1 MEGAGADQLSFTLLD
16 CVLDLFPG
24 RPECQQILHDIDEK
38 LKENAQSIEKCLQN
52 PQKEVYNRSGDILQ
66 NNADSFQRLN
76 NASSWRMDDSSHAE
90 VMLFLKTLQHFLKN
104 VENQEDLILQFLM
117 DLHSQSGISFPSSP
131 SASSFHCTSQTSLHV
146 IDDDSS
152 MDLQSLW
159 DDVRLHLRRH
169 LVGKLQTT
177 LDTSESQPKVNFK
190 AQCLQRLLFLYPESD
205 VLVKYQN
212 IQQNVVVELLHGF
225 CERKIESVLGAYQKA
240 IPRVF
245 TMIKEDLF
253 VLSHVIDSSSIIK
266 FINETFFEAITE
278 EMKTFFDILY
288 EPSTEEQGLQPARL
302 IKKKHKQRV
311 HALAPNPEDQHKK
324 ASDTP
329 LKLSQLKSLS
339 EFISLSLWLENKVEK
354 TTSEIL
360 LLSCY
365 PEIKGN
371 VQGSRRMD
379 LSDDNTRDNII
390 LDESS
395 LLMKEMPTL
404 KFGWRN
410 SLKEITDSLS
420 CSISSEL
427 ETVTTSILQRESPD
441 LFPTGR
447 FQVDLAHISHTYEYY
462 GSTLEKQRPKK
473 VAQFCFDI
481 MEEFDGLFP
490 LALACTSDSLQN
502 IRNCFVDVF
511 SKAAFSILAKLEE
524 CSSLVP
530 DKAPVKAYLVVLSSA
545 AHVLYHASHYNEQ
558 LSKRALFLAVIKRY
572 QEFISDLQIQVTN
585 YCVNVCATSLFLDA
599 ESHHWDDNKAFYEG
613 ERCSFSIQMWHYF
626 CSGLRH
632 DLWTIVPP
640 IHGHKIFSE
649 VLEQTL
655 ALLTFRYSQVHP
667 NYKRAAQIRTD
678 VLAILC
684 CVENFLWSVCTSVQ
698 ELLTITHNPNNP
710 IFKIHNLCNSLL
722 TTMIVLSAPLEYLTQ
737 TMKKTLAEFHSDP
750 SEAASEDFLFW
761 LTFINPDLFPSL
773 SKTPSAGEM
782 AVQGQL
788 KLLLSQPSCNW
799 NLLLETLLHPDCLIA
814 RTLLTC
820 SMAEAQ
826 LIHDVNLLRLEDDN
840 SKDLNFSEMMLWVF
854 SYCSLSPQSFT
865 CLLENYMDQEQLW
878 DALCSQAVH
887 LSRNTV
893 LRYLGRT
900 LIRFVH
906 GLVNQVTSFIKSS
919 EPSDDSLS
927 SSQCD
932 SFPEVLLKAIPEKWN
947 FTSQGEP
954 KKCQKNVTRL
964 TAEAVSIVISKLPSV
979 IACLPPPIKY
989 FYSFSER
996 KLSEQYSGC
1005 KDTGIVVWNLIG
1017 IICRIL
1023 EDGNAIEQM
1032 TGATLSRWSND
1043 RLATVCR
1050 CLEQTI
1056 GYKTRNP
1063 EDETH
1068 SIFEHIERHRP
1079 KWIENQLRKAKDL
1092 SSTSDFAMQEDS
1104 SVLKDQSSR
1113 LDVTEQKINMMV
1125 LDICHKAGG
1134 SEYLRQIHH
1143 IIRLNEEYLYEVLS
1157 SKCSEN
1163 ITKVFQLHCTTEDQL
1178 STFNP
1183 LQKFLLPS
1191 VNMVG
1196 EATAMEDCWEWS
1208 RLLPC
1213 NLGLNPVTLEELLM
1227 HRWETKDVGSLTE
1240 EEKVLMKQLKEMLQR
1255 SDKTS

>member
-1 MEGAGADQLSFTLLD
+1 
-16 CVLDLFPG
+16 
-24 RPECQQILHDIDEK
+24 
-38 LKENAQSIEKCLQN
+38 
-52 PQKEVYNRSGDILQ
+52 
-66 NNADSFQRLN
+66 
-76 NASSWRMDDSSHAE
+76 
-90 VMLFLKTLQHFLKN
+90 
-104 VENQEDLILQFLM
+104 
-117 DLHSQSGISFPSSP
+117 
-131 SASSFHCTSQTSLHV
+131 
-146 IDDDSS
+146 
-152 MDLQSLW
+152 
-159 DDVRLHLRRH
+159 
-169 LVGKLQTT
+169 
-177 LDTSESQPKVNFK
+177 
-190 AQCLQRLLFLYPESD
+190 
-205 VLVKYQN
+205 
-212 IQQNVVVELLHGF
+212 
-225 CERKIESVLGAYQKA
+225 
-240 IPRVF
+240 
-245 TMIKEDLF
+245 
-253 VLSHVIDSSSIIK
+253 
-266 FINETFFEAITE
+266 
-278 EMKTFFDILY
+278 
-288 EPSTEEQGLQPARL
+288 
-302 IKKKHKQRV
+302 
-311 HALAPNPEDQHKK
+311 
-324 ASDTP
+324 
-329 LKLSQLKSLS
+329 
-339 EFISLSLWLENKVEK
+339 
-354 TTSEIL
+354 
-360 LLSCY
+360 
-365 PEIKGN
+365 
-371 VQGSRRMD
+371 
-379 LSDDNTRDNII
+379 
-390 LDESS
+390 
-395 LLMKEMPTL
+395 
-404 KFGWRN
+404 
-410 SLKEITDSLS
+410 
-420 CSISSEL
+420 
-427 ETVTTSILQRESPD
+427 
-441 LFPTGR
+441 
-447 FQVDLAHISHTYEYY
+447 
-462 GSTLEKQRPKK
+462 
-473 VAQFCFDI
+473 
-481 MEEFDGLFP
+481 
-490 LALACTSDSLQN
+490 
-502 IRNCFVDVF
+502 
-511 SKAAFSILAKLEE
+511 
-524 CSSLVP
+524 
-530 DKAPVKAYLVVLSSA
+530 
-545 AHVLYHASHYNEQ
+545 
-558 LSKRALFLAVIKRY
+558 
-572 QEFISDLQIQVTN
+572 
-585 YCVNVCATSLFLDA
+585 
-599 ESHHWDDNKAFYEG
+599 
-613 ERCSFSIQMWHYF
+613 
-626 CSGLRH
+626 
-632 DLWTIVPP
+632 
-640 IHGHKIFSE
+640 
-649 VLEQTL
+649 
-655 ALLTFRYSQVHP
+655 
-667 NYKRAAQIRTD
+667 
-678 VLAILC
+678 
-684 CVENFLWSVCTSVQ
+684 
-698 ELLTITHNPNNP
+698 
-710 IFKIHNLCNSLL
+710 
-722 TTMIVLSAPLEYLTQ
+722 
-737 TMKKTLAEFHSDP
+737 
-750 SEAASEDFLFW
+750 
-761 LTFINPDLFPSL
+761 
-773 SKTPSAGEM
+773 M

-840 SKDLNFSEMMLWVF
+840 SKDLNVSEMMLWVF

-1023 EDGNAIEQM
+1023 EDGNTIEQM

-1043 RLATVCR
+1043 RLATVCQ

-1063 EDETH
+1063 KDETQ

-1196 EATAMEDCWEWS
+1196 EQSTAMEDCWEWS

-1227 HRWETKDVGSLTE
+1227 HR
-1240 EEKVLMKQLKEMLQR
+1240 
-1255 SDKTS
+1255 